1 MAFKALFLVCK
12 QLVSIVKS
20 VAKKDLGNIL
30 SNYTFLTVSII
41 QRHTLL
47 LQKSIFAYSCI
58 SNNVGRETTS
68 TNLKWG
74 IELLLFA
81 HFSTRLYSFVLNWIH
96 FCTKVLATKDVVF
109 TDGWG
114 CYQ

>member
-30 SNYTFLTVSII
+30 SNSYIFQFLDNTFLPVSII

-58 SNNVGRETTS
+58 SNNVSRETTS
-68 TNLKWG
+68 TNLK
-74 IELLLFA
+74 
-81 HFSTRLYSFVLNWIH
+81 
-96 FCTKVLATKDVVF
+96 
-109 TDGWG
+109 
-114 CYQ
+114 